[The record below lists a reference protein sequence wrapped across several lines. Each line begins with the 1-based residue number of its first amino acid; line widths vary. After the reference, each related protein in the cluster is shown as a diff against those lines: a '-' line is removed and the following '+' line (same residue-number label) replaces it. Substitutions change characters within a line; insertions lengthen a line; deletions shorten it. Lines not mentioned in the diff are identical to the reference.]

1 MTDLDCVVYDIAEL
15 VVGPTPGSTR
25 RGGPDGPGATADG
38 NRHPGAS
45 GPPSDPDAVLH
56 RIEDGAVAVADGT
69 VVGAGPT
76 DEIVRR
82 YPPTA
87 ASNQIDASG
96 KTVIPGFVDSH
107 THAVFA
113 GDRSDEFAAK
123 LRGKSYQAI
132 MDEGGGILR
141 TVRATRQADDEALLG
156 ALLDRLDVMLAG
168 GATTVEVKS
177 GYGLD
182 PETER
187 RILDVVDRADEA
199 HPVRV
204 VPTFMGAHAVPEA
217 FESAGE
223 YIDHV
228 LGEQLPEATER
239 AVFCDVFCES
249 GVFSVEDSRRLLEG
263 AVGAGL
269 VPKVHAEEFERIGGS
284 QLAADVDAAS
294 ADHLLQATDEDA
306 AALSSADVV
315 PTLLPGTA
323 FALGTDYADPRR
335 FLRAGSEIAVASD
348 FNPNCHASSMGFAA
362 TLASVGMGLSPAESV
377 RACSYGG
384 GLALG
389 ASDDRVPDSVVPP
402 GTGTLR
408 AGAPGDM
415 LVLDAPSFAHVPYR
429 FDESPVESAIIGGE
443 LAYSRTSDV
452 RRTHS

>member
-1 MTDLDCVVYDIAEL
+1 MTDLDCVVHNAAEL
-15 VVGPTPGSTR
+15 VVGPALGSSQR
-25 RGGPDGPGATADG
+25 DVSGGVGTMPSEEQ
-38 NRHPGAS
+38 HPGAN
-45 GPPSDPDAVLH
+45 GPPSDPDIVLH
-56 RIEDGAVAVADGT
+56 RIEDGAVAVADGA
-69 VVGAGPT
+69 VVGIGQT
-76 DEIVRR
+76 DDLVRT

-87 ASNQIDASG
+87 ARNQIDASG

-113 GDRSDEFAAK
+113 GDRSDEFADK

-141 TVRATRQADDEALLG
+141 TVRATRQASEATLL
-156 ALLDRLDVMLAG
+156 ADLLDRLDRMLAS

-182 PETER
+182 PETEG
-187 RILDVVDRADEA
+187 RILDVVCSADEV

-204 VPTFMGAHAVPEA
+204 VPTFMGAHAVPAE
-217 FESAGE
+217 FESAHT
-223 YIDHV
+223 YMDHV
-228 LGEQLPEATER
+228 LDEQLPEASKR

-249 GVFSVEDSRRLLEG
+249 GVFSVEDSRRLLEQ
-263 AVGAGL
+263 AADAGL
-269 VPKVHAEEFERIGGS
+269 VPKVHAEEFEHFGGS

-306 AALSSADVV
+306 VALSSADVV

-323 FALGTDYADPRR
+323 FALGTEYADPRR
-335 FLRAGSEIAVASD
+335 FLHAGSEIAVASD
-348 FNPNCHASSMGFAA
+348 FNPNCYASGMSFAT
-362 TLASVGMGLSPAESV
+362 TLASVGMGLSPAESI

-389 ASDDRVPDSVVPP
+389 ANDDRVPDSVVPP
-402 GTGTLR
+402 GTGTLQT
-408 AGAPGDM
+408 GAPGDM

-429 FDESPVESAIIGGE
+429 FDEPTVESAIVGGE
-443 LAYSRTSDV
+443 IVYTHTSDV
-452 RRTHS
+452 RRTRP